1 MATAKAKA
9 MRIPYNINHG
19 IMSPRLHW
27 RSPFKANRS
36 VIKATGEKID
46 MKTPKRKNNNS
57 SPLHIHINKHKKNF
71 IVEIY
76 DLNGV
81 YLA

>member
-1 MATAKAKA
+1 MATAKARA

-19 IMSPRLHW
+19 IISPRLHW

-46 MKTPKRKNNNS
+46 IKTPKRKNNDS
-57 SPLHIHINKHKKNF
+57 SSFAYTYIKTSKMLVIFHTLI
-71 IVEIY
+71 
-76 DLNGV
+76 
-81 YLA
+81 

>member
-1 MATAKAKA
+1 MATAKARA

-19 IMSPRLHW
+19 IISPRLHW

-46 MKTPKRKNNNS
+46 IKTPKRKNNDS
-57 SPLHIHINKHKKNF
+57 SSFAYTYIKCPNF
-71 IVEIY
+71 P
-76 DLNGV
+76 
-81 YLA
+81 

>member
-1 MATAKAKA
+1 MATAKARA

-19 IMSPRLHW
+19 IISPRLHW

-57 SPLHIHINKHKKNF
+57 SPFAYTYKQTKN
-71 IVEIY
+71 VGNLLSS
-76 DLNGV
+76 DLNEV

>member
-1 MATAKAKA
+1 MATAKARA

-19 IMSPRLHW
+19 IISPRLHW

-46 MKTPKRKNNNS
+46 IKTPKRKNNDS
-57 SPLHIHINKHKKNF
+57 SSFGYTYIKNVLILHNLI
-71 IVEIY
+71 
-76 DLNGV
+76 
-81 YLA
+81 